1 MAEAADGLTDA
12 PAAHGYGPLASA
24 PIKKAVNKT
33 KAVKKPK
40 PVIVVQKK
48 LSPEEKAAK
57 EAKEKAEAAKKKA
70 EEDEQNKQLEKMQA
84 LMEKFDESDREKAK
98 EHNNN
103 YFERNKQPAAE
114 HMSFAEA
121 AGFAD
126 PDPSEANMEKSA
138 KKTILKD
145 LLSQFPI
152 G

>member
-1 MAEAADGLTDA
+1 MAAAADGLTDA
-12 PAAHGYGPLASA
+12 PAAHGYGPLVK
-24 PIKKAVNKT
+24 PLQKTVNKT
-33 KAVKKPK
+33 KAAVKPK

-57 EAKEKAEAAKKKA
+57 EAKDKAEAAKRKA
-70 EEDEQNKQLEKMQA
+70 EDDEQNKQLAKMQA
-84 LMEKFDESDREKAK
+84 LMEKFDESDKEKAK

-103 YFERNKQPAAE
+103 YFERNKQPVQE

-145 LLSQFPI
+145 LLNQFPL

>member
-1 MAEAADGLTDA
+1 MAAAADGLTDA
-12 PAAHGYGPLASA
+12 PAAHGYGPLVK
-24 PIKKAVNKT
+24 PLEKKAVNKT
-33 KAVKKPK
+33 KAVVKPK

-57 EAKEKAEAAKKKA
+57 EAKDKAEAAKRKA
-70 EEDEQNKQLEKMQA
+70 EDDEQNKQLAKMQA
-84 LMEKFDESDREKAK
+84 LMEKFDESDKEKAK

-103 YFERNKQPAAE
+103 YFERNKQPVQE

-145 LLSQFPI
+145 LLNQFPL